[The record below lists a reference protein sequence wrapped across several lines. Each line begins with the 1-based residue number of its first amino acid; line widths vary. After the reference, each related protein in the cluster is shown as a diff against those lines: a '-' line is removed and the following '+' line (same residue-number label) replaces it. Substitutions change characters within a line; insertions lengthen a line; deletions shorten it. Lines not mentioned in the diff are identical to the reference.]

1 MLTLFAGGLAKVF
14 AASIILGAGLPAIF
28 ALGVRAMAY
37 GSGATADGSAAPR
50 RPIGHVLGILCFAT
64 VVLAIVAGI
73 SVILASGLGMTVSFD
88 HVIPTFAPK
97 TK

>member
-1 MLTLFAGGLAKVF
+1 MLTLFAGGVAKVF
-14 AASIILGAGLPAIF
+14 AASLLLGAGLPAIF

-37 GSGATADGSAAPR
+37 GSGATADGTPVPR

-64 VVLAIVAGI
+64 VLLAIVAGI
-73 SVILASGLGMTVSFD
+73 SVILASGLGMTVSFE

-97 TK
+97 VK

>member
-14 AASIILGAGLPAIF
+14 AASLILGAGLPAVF
-28 ALGVRAMAY
+28 ALGVKAMAY
-37 GSGATADGSAAPR
+37 GSGATSDGKPAPR